1 MILFSRLICFLL
13 LSLLLLSITLF
24 FALTDKEGEAPTKN
38 LDPRTSVDA
47 AVRTGVT
54 FIVE

>member
-1 MILFSRLICFLL
+1 MILFSRLICLLL